1 MAFLTNLNVVTIVE
15 ILVGLGIVVLTT
27 YILFALKAFEP
38 KK

>member
-15 ILVGLGIVVLTT
+15 ILVGLGLAILTA